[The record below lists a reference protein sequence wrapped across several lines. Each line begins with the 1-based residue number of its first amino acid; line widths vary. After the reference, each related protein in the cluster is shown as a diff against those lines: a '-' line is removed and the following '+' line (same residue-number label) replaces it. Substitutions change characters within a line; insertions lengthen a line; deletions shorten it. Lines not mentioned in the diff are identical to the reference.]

1 MTPKEFKATRK
12 GLGLSVN
19 QLAAILDV
27 SPVTIRRWEMS
38 SGKASARKPDPIAC
52 RVLGWMDSGA
62 LYFWG
67 WLVTDPQLHRIASQ

>member
-1 MTPKEFKATRK
+1 MTTNEFKETRK
-12 GLGLSVN
+12 GLGLSTK

-27 SPVTIRRWEMS
+27 SPVTIRRWEMT
-38 SGKASARKPDPIAC
+38 SGKPSARKPDPIAC

-67 WLVTDPQLHRIASQ
+67 WLVTGQ

>member
-38 SGKASARKPDPIAC
+38 SGKPISAQA
-52 RVLGWMDSGA
+52 
-62 LYFWG
+62 
-67 WLVTDPQLHRIASQ
+67 

>member
-1 MTPKEFKATRK
+1 MTPQEFKETRK
-12 GLGLSVN
+12 GLGLSTK

-27 SPVTIRRWEMS
+27 SHVTIRRWEMS
-38 SGKASARKPDPIAC
+38 SGKPSARKPDPIAC

-67 WLVTDPQLHRIASQ
+67 WLVTGQ

>member
-27 SPVTIRRWEMS
+27 SPVTVRRWEMT

>member
-1 MTPKEFKATRK
+1 MTPKEFKETRN
-12 GLGLSVN
+12 GLGLSTK

-27 SPVTIRRWEMS
+27 SPVTVRRWEMT

-62 LYFWG
+62 LYFRG
-67 WLVTDPQLHRIASQ
+67 WLVTEAHD